1 MALVV
6 RNSPANAQDIRD
18 EGLITWEDLLVEGM
32 ETHYRIIAWGFLG
45 REKPGTL
52 QSMESQ
58 SVRNYLALTHT
69 HVWKIKQN
77 TGTWA
82 KCKHWQLS
90 EVEIR
95 RGKMSKRSQN
105 AQTSNY
111 KINKSWQYKVQR
123 DDYS

>member
-32 ETHYRIIAWGFLG
+32 ETHYRILAWGFLG
-45 REKPGTL
+45 REKPGML

-82 KCKHWQLS
+82 K
-90 EVEIR
+90 
-95 RGKMSKRSQN
+95 
-105 AQTSNY
+105 
-111 KINKSWQYKVQR
+111 
-123 DDYS
+123 